1 MKRLSKWRATM
12 LSAAVL
18 ALILNACAAN
28 KSVFNFYDECSGY
41 TSFVAMAECGKQ
53 RRMAYCIE
61 HNNCGTSGTAF
72 MQYTDSLVLS
82 VRNKEMTEA
91 EALRRFDEYK
101 TN

>member
-72 MQYTDSLVLS
+72 MQYTESLVLS
-82 VRNKEMTEA
+82 VADSDAFRPGIPN
-91 EALRRFDEYK
+91 
-101 TN
+101 